1 MTDILLITAL
11 VTHVLVVAAIW
22 DWMEEQNDND
32 RWE

>member
-22 DWMEEQNDND
+22 DWMAEQND
-32 RWE
+32 E